1 MKKNILSL
9 LFILIFVGYSV
20 KASAQDSLKTQPKNT
35 IYASGTL
42 GWWFVASASY
52 ERRLFS
58 TDNKFYARFR
68 TESDISNYLDSDYIR
83 QLPNLDADTFGG
95 DAPENI

>member
-9 LFILIFVGYSV
+9 LFILIFVGYSA

-42 GWWFVASASY
+42 G
-52 ERRLFS
+52 
-58 TDNKFYARFR
+58 
-68 TESDISNYLDSDYIR
+68 
-83 QLPNLDADTFGG
+83 
-95 DAPENI
+95 